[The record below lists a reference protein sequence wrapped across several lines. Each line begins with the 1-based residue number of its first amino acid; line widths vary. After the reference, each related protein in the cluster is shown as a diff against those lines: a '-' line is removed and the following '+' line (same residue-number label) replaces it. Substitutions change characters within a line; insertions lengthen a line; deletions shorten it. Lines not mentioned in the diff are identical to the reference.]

1 MVEVGGA
8 LVSGARRDVAA
19 ALLPLLSAEETDRGV
34 RDNAAGA
41 AVRVLSAE
49 NFASARDASIGPA
62 TLAATLAALPIAEDF
77 EEAASAYG
85 GLAGMFVDPGC
96 AQTLAQW
103 APATARLFVY
113 VVADERDKASRGWP
127 GRDGSSK
134 FVKAETIARIVAAF
148 DAMCAADAQCA
159 AVAEEM
165 TIGQM
170 SAFAEARA
178 GNIPQP

>member
-1 MVEVGGA
+1 MGARPCAEGGGGAVSGDGGVGGRLGDRGCGRA
-8 LVSGARRDVAA
+8 RAQGVPARR
-19 ALLPLLSAEETDRGV
+19 
-34 RDNAAGA
+34 
-41 AVRVLSAE
+41 
-49 NFASARDASIGPA
+49 
-62 TLAATLAALPIAEDF
+62 
-77 EEAASAYG
+77 
-85 GLAGMFVDPGC
+85 
-96 AQTLAQW
+96 
-103 APATARLFVY
+103 RLFVY
-113 VVADERDKASRGWP
+113 VVADERDKAGRGWP